1 MWKYDI
7 CISCC
12 PEDRAQAETLAESLR
27 AYRLPSN
34 VIIRDPQL
42 DYRKIALE
50 SDGLPLDD
58 TVRALYQDSRLLL
71 MLCSPAT
78 GSSAAI
84 RNRNCNGVRGS
95 LKGYFYRCVPGTHC
109 KFINAGL

>member
-34 VIIRDPQL
+34 VIIRDPEL

-50 SDGLPLDD
+50 IYSCSAHLPPAVPPPWQSGSNTLRSFAA
-58 TVRALYQDSRLLL
+58 VSRS
-71 MLCSPAT
+71 SP
-78 GSSAAI
+78 
-84 RNRNCNGVRGS
+84 
-95 LKGYFYRCVPGTHC
+95 
-109 KFINAGL
+109 

>member
-78 GSSAAI
+78 GSSAAMAE
-84 RNRNCNGVRGS
+84 R
-95 LKGYFYRCVPGTHC
+95 LEYFAELRSRESIIPAAVSRSSP
-109 KFINAGL
+109 